1 MENVLLSDKRN
12 DMFSTLRGNNL
23 LDLLETVENQYIKY
37 REGILIPKDV
47 TFGLEIEYEEVS
59 QKNVTKFINKNAR
72 QWNSGTDG
80 SLRNGGE
87 IRSPIL
93 TDEKKYWEELKK
105 ICEYLKK
112 ENANMSRNAGGHIHV
127 GTPVLGNNVEGWRIF
142 FKIIMLYENILYRF
156 YYGDKLN
163 GRPKISTYAQPISE
177 ELFENLE
184 EINEATT
191 VQELQDYV
199 SSDRRSSINFNNV
212 DFDDPDVKDYK
223 NTIELRCP
231 NATSEEVIW
240 QNNVN
245 TSTKMLIA
253 SGARVIDE
261 DFLDYKLKKHVPDV
275 DNPLMYNE
283 IYLREALELVDLIF
297 SNNLD
302 KVYFLRQYLKSFQT
316 GVEAPE
322 AVLAKRFVS

>member
-1 MENVLLSDKRN
+1 MENILLSDKSN
-12 DMFSTLRGNNL
+12 EMFSSLRGSNL
-23 LDLLETVENQYIKY
+23 LDLLEVVENQYVEY
-37 REGILIPKDV
+37 RDGIHIPKDI

-59 QKNVTKFINKNAR
+59 IDNVTKFIKQNAR
-72 QWNSGTDG
+72 EWDSGTDG
-80 SLRNGGE
+80 SLFHGGE

-93 TDEKKYWEELKK
+93 TDEKKYWEELKT

-112 ENANMSRNAGGHIHV
+112 ENANTSRYAGGHIHV

-163 GRPKISTYAQPISE
+163 GRPEISRYAKPISK
-177 ELFENLE
+177 ELFYNLE

-191 VQELQDYV
+191 VQELKDYV
-199 SSDRRSSINFNNV
+199 SRERRRSVNFKNV
-212 DFDDPDVKDYK
+212 DFDNPSVKGDK

-231 NATSEEVIW
+231 NATAEEVIW

-261 DFLDYKLKKHVPDV
+261 DFLDYKLKRHVPDV
-275 DNPLMYNE
+275 NNPLRYKE

-302 KVYFLRQYLKSFQT
+302 KVYFLRQYLKSFQI